1 MRNALILLVVV
12 AAVIVTAGAVNH
24 SVAFDVDWVAGTLRA
39 VSLFWVAAAIA
50 LLVVL
55 AGLAAALLARRGA
68 VRTQRKLEA
77 ELDVTYRRVRELEA
91 EAPAFAAQALS
102 AATAAAPTVA
112 APTVAAPTV
121 AAPTVAAQTPAT
133 EPPAAAETTV
143 TVVAAHGSARV
154 TQVLPLPNEPA
165 AGEPALVDPDADQST
180 AVEPE
185 PHEPAVGDATAVTR
199 APGDAVGVSASD
211 EPDIPAADAAGG
223 ETAPPD

>member
-1 MRNALILLVVV
+1 VRNALILLVVV

-91 EAPAFAAQALS
+91 AAPAFAAQTLS
-102 AATAAAPTVA
+102 AATAAAPVA
-112 APTVAAPTV
+112 AAPTV

-223 ETAPPD
+223 EKAPPD

>member
-91 EAPAFAAQALS
+91 AAPAFAAQALS
-102 AATAAAPTVA
+102 AAPA
-112 APTVAAPTV
+112 

-165 AGEPALVDPDADQST
+165 ADEPASVDPDADQST

-185 PHEPAVGDATAVTR
+185 LHEPAAGDSTAVTR

-223 ETAPPD
+223 EKAPPD